1 MDFILNGRQVLMQT
15 TTAIPIL
22 VNGER
27 FEVPANSNIMSL
39 LEFLKIAPDRV
50 AVEVDRRL
58 IRRRDWDGTTVT
70 GGAQL
75 EIVEFVG
82 GG

>member
-22 VNGER
+22 VNGDR

-58 IRRRDWDGTTVT
+58 IRRRDWERTAVT